1 MDLRKEYYSR
11 MLDMFMSRYG
21 EIIENANE
29 GHCMK
34 VTGFPLEV
42 LTDLR
47 HKITSRTT
55 NSECYILSETISGSD
70 YITPTKL
77 IELRNDLTKPILIL
91 IPVNSNTSAED
102 SYGNA
107 TFQDLS
113 VKSLDEL
120 LLDRLL
126 EEVGSNKTINSALK
140 YVEKNLNVTVNDKIN
155 YLLYVL
161 LNDMTDEAIGNGIFF
176 LGLIPDSTLTQ
187 KKDYIQIFLMKNDD
201 CISIMSDF
209 SSTIADRV
217 VELPIKPNTLQK
229 EVATFLKANSQVNS
243 RVGLCQHILEYPGL
257 NFSKWE
263 KVLTNVLELGKLHIT
278 EVVLSGKA
286 YSEKEGDAEVLV
298 DPTKGAKVKLRIHFS
313 PKPSKYEALKKVR
326 IALMNGDGFY
336 KEVDLLTKK
345 VSENKQGHRDIQITI
360 APETFDNGT
369 YFFHV
374 FAEDENGTVLNTKD
388 EFKIE
393 SIQEEWL
400 KEEQED
406 GGMSKEEFQ
415 QRRRALL
422 TSDSNTFFLKNKD
435 KDELDDVEEIGTRMK
450 IRNVLMA
457 YFRYRI
463 ELNRKGKYDEDN
475 NLLMPKRVAIV
486 EKNGKVS
493 KGTSEDELHS
503 WQQSTHLET
512 FQLRYDADNN
522 YQIPLPKKL
531 LALQRALLKKDE
543 QLSTIGAIITNN
555 YTDVEMKSIIVVP
568 VDTDAPDSLLEARS
582 ELFKA
587 IRESAPDGTGVIET
601 FEVFKEENLNIIKN
615 YVEEYRNWLADVL
628 ASDIDSKEAVILQ
641 SIDTVSLQ
649 VEMPDGRTTTTK
661 IITPLHPL
669 RLAWLINIYD
679 QYTEWE
685 TKTQD
690 DCRYRKPDVWY
701 KKLDKLFYG
710 ELNPEIAPLVIVDD
724 NKSGYMQYVGE
735 LCFGWGLYANP
746 LQDKDD
752 TFSTGFRQL
761 KAYLSQLFNIGVQ
774 YRIDS
779 DVNQV
784 MVYRLMHKY
793 IVQHPYINKLIIN
806 LFNAGD
812 ASVFADNLVKI
823 EKETKG
829 SVFDIHYEIRLFCN
843 DKRFP
848 QGEALKELMNP
859 ETSVS
864 EEAENFSQA
873 DDNRLFPKLRFSI
886 NSIDEFVR
894 SPQKFPAHM
903 SFLIN
908 PFPTQASLKR
918 SKTSQMSFYLNGVV
932 MRPIVQ
938 VDNAGEGSEIQW
950 QRFISDTQM
959 QSGSQF
965 AKGSQNLFENIQHL
979 IATSMTS
986 DHEMSVPSLIL
997 NIKDTNS
1004 EMLSL
1009 VHDVSDWVVTF
1020 DKNMGPEFYDMPCK
1034 AGEAPYLLDYIP
1046 SAELNGISSF
1056 LTCRPTSEIEGIM
1069 APHFKA
1075 FGIDVSDKTSFMELL
1090 GDIRSV
1096 SSSMIMQ
1103 LESSR
1108 NKVFEVLGTTLMK
1121 RMLKGKG
1128 LLDDSFIIPIDLHQ
1142 SLFTDLDSASMERAD
1157 DLLVDFHPK
1166 NREIVFTVIEIKCR
1180 QNLTDD
1186 ELFSLQEKMQTQI
1199 ENTILALRI
1208 NFDPEF
1214 KRPDRLDRELRTI
1227 ELQSLLL
1234 FYARRAAR
1242 YKYLNEETAKEYEE
1256 FILSLQNE
1264 DYSIRFKKM
1273 GFIYEF
1279 QNNSYQRKETLGET
1293 VFYIL
1298 GKPMIEMIIEDCE
1311 RLKTSD
1317 ISRAVADEEMRTDF
1331 ETSDRI
1337 LRENS
1342 FRINNDVTQEK
1353 TPLDE
1358 EVSDKPT
1365 TDNKQEESWVTTAAP
1380 INEEPVVPKRY
1391 VPAELYGPILL
1402 IDYSD
1407 KYLAVVSYHLCDGL
1421 QEELTGMGGKI
1432 SYELKCGPGW
1442 IFNKELNA
1450 DGIEALINFLTEQN
1464 IDFVRVGMNDLDLS
1478 DMTSI
1483 MKNALGPYKIPP
1495 VADDHISDGKGPLE
1509 DKPMKEPSKPIIE
1522 DVKPE
1527 PEIIKPAPDVAK
1539 DEPMAVKPS
1548 ETIADSYRQ
1557 PKYDILVGKTSAS
1570 EQYGI
1575 LGESMSGHRK
1585 IALDLSETNTISL
1598 FGVQGG
1604 GKSYTIGTVT
1614 EMTLK
1619 QFSNVN
1625 LLPGPMASVIF
1636 HYSESQDYAP
1646 EFTSMVYPNDEI
1658 GQLQKLKDVYG
1669 AEAGNISDVVM
1680 LCPEDKVEDRQEE
1693 YPLLEIHPIKFHST
1707 DLNVQDW
1714 QFLLKAVGNDST
1726 YIAQLK
1732 QIMKALRKNLNI
1744 EALKENVENSELL
1757 SASQKALAKQR
1768 LSFAEEYIDDTR
1780 KLGSL
1785 LRPGRLI
1792 IVDLRDEW
1800 IDEDDALGL
1809 FVIMLNIFAGVKEY
1823 EGHKFNKFIVFD
1835 EAHKYMGNKDLTST
1849 IVTAIRE
1856 MRHKGVSMMIASQ
1869 DPMSLPSQI
1878 IELSSVVLL
1887 HKFNSP
1893 QWVKHIQKSITQLQ
1907 SLSSSDMASLVPGEA
1922 YLWATKA
1929 TDKGVTMRPMK
1940 ISTRPRVTKHG
1951 GDTIKAI

>member
-1 MDLRKEYYSR
+1 MDLRREYYNR
-11 MLDMFMSRYG
+11 MLDTFMSCYG
-21 EIIENANE
+21 NVIDNASD

-42 LTDLR
+42 LPELR
-47 HKITSRTT
+47 NKINSRETQA
-55 NSECYILSETISGSD
+55 ECYILSETLSGSE

-91 IPVNSNTSAED
+91 IPVNSSTSAED

-113 VKSLDEL
+113 VKTLDSMLFKSLLDET
-120 LLDRLL
+120 
-126 EEVGSNKTINSALK
+126 GGNKTIRTVLQYA
-140 YVEKNLNVTVNDKIN
+140 EKNLNVSINDKIN
-155 YLLYVL
+155 YLLYIVL
-161 LNDMTDEAIGNGIFF
+161 SGLTDKAIGNGIFY
-176 LGLIPDSTLTQ
+176 LGLIPDEKLAQRKEYAPS
-187 KKDYIQIFLMKNDD
+187 FLMKNDD
-201 CISIMSDF
+201 CISVMSDF

-217 VELPIKPNTLQK
+217 VELPIKANSLQK
-229 EVATFLKANSQVNS
+229 EVAAFLKQNS
-243 RVGLCQHILEYPGL
+243 RINTRIGLCQQILEYPSL
-257 NFSKWE
+257 NFSQWE
-263 KVLTNVLELGKLHIT
+263 RVLTNVLELGKLHI
-278 EVVLSGKA
+278 VKVDLGGKS
-286 YSEKEGDAEVLV
+286 YSLVDGDPEVLV
-298 DPTKGAKVKLRIHFS
+298 DPKKGAKVKLRIYFS
-313 PKPSKYEALKKVR
+313 PKPSQYEELKKVR

-336 KEVDLLTKK
+336 KEQDLLTKK
-345 VSENKQGHRDIQITI
+345 VSDNQREYRDISFTI
-360 APETFDNGT
+360 NPETFDNGS

-388 EFKIE
+388 EFTEESVQQEWIE
-393 SIQEEWL
+393 EEA
-400 KEEQED
+400 KDD
-406 GGMSKEEFQ
+406 GLSKEDFQQ
-415 QRRRALL
+415 QRRKML
-422 TSDSNTFFLKNKD
+422 TSDSTTFFLRNKD
-435 KDELDDVEEIGTRMK
+435 VDDDTNGEEIGTRMK

-463 ELNRKGKYDEDN
+463 ELNRKGLE
-475 NLLMPKRVAIV
+475 LTVPERVAIV

-493 KGTSEDELHS
+493 KNTSDDELHS
-503 WQQSTHLET
+503 WQESTHLET

-531 LALQRALLKKDE
+531 LVLQRALLKKGD
-543 QLSTIGAIITNN
+543 QLSYVEAEISDN
-555 YTDVEMKSIIVVP
+555 YTDVQLKSAFVVP
-568 VDTDAPDSLLEARS
+568 VDVDAPQSLIDSRKR
-582 ELFKA
+582 LFDA
-587 IRESAPDGTGVIET
+587 IRQSAPDNTGVIET
-601 FEVFKEENLNIIKN
+601 FEVFNYIDEIKA
-615 YVEEYRNWLADVL
+615 YVGEYRAWLSSVL
-628 ASDIDSKEAVILQ
+628 SENVESNEAVKLQ
-641 SIDTVSLQ
+641 SIDTVSLE
-649 VEMPDGRTTTTK
+649 VEMPDGRTAHTK

-669 RLAWLINIYD
+669 RLAWLVNIYE
-679 QYTEWE
+679 QYEEWE
-685 TKTQD
+685 SRTHD
-690 DCRYRKPDVWY
+690 DPRYRKPDVWY

-710 ELNPEIAPLVIVDD
+710 ELNPEIAPLVLLDE
-724 NKSGYMQYVGE
+724 KRTGYMQYVGE

-761 KAYLSQLFNIGVQ
+761 KAYLSQLFNIGIQ

-779 DVNQV
+779 DVNQN

-793 IVQHPYINKLIIN
+793 ITQHPYINKLIIN

-812 ASVFADNLVKI
+812 ASVFADNLVRI
-823 EKETKG
+823 ERETAG
-829 SVFDIHYEIRLFCN
+829 NVFDIHYEIRLFCN

-886 NSIDEFVR
+886 NSIDEFVKDPLR
-894 SPQKFPAHM
+894 FPAHM

-918 SKTSQMSFYLNGVV
+918 SKTIQPSFYLNGVV

-938 VDNAGEGSEIQW
+938 VDNASEGTEIQW
-950 QRFISDTQM
+950 QRFISDTPM
-959 QSGSQF
+959 QNATMF
-965 AKGSQNLFENIQHL
+965 AEEFQNLFGNVQNL
-979 IATSMTS
+979 IGTSMTS
-986 DHEMSVPSLIL
+986 DHELSVPSLTL
-997 NIKDTNS
+997 NIKDSNS

-1034 AGEAPYLLDYIP
+1034 AGEQPYLLDYIP

-1069 APHFKA
+1069 APHFKN
-1075 FGIDVSDKTSFMELL
+1075 FGIDVSDKTSFMDLL
-1090 GDIRSV
+1090 SDIRSV

-1142 SLFTDLDSASMERAD
+1142 NLFADLDSDSGERAD
-1157 DLLVDFHPK
+1157 DLLVDFHPSK
-1166 NREIVFTVIEIKCR
+1166 REIVFTVIEIKCR

-1186 ELFSLQEKMQTQI
+1186 ELFSLQEKMQSQI
-1199 ENTILALRI
+1199 ENTILALRT

-1214 KRPDRLDRELRTI
+1214 KSPDRLDRELRTI

-1234 FYARRAAR
+1234 FYSRRAAR
-1242 YKYLNEETAKEYEE
+1242 YQYLNEETAKEYEE
-1256 FILSLQNE
+1256 FILSLQNG
-1264 DYSIRFKKM
+1264 DYTIRFKKM

-1279 QNNSYQRKETLGET
+1279 QSDTYQRKDVLNDTI
-1293 VFYIL
+1293 FYIL
-1298 GKPMIEMIIEDCE
+1298 GKPMIEMIIEDVD
-1311 RLKTSD
+1311 RLRTVD
-1317 ISRAVADEEMRTDF
+1317 VARAVADEDMKTEF
-1331 ETSDRI
+1331 EISDRI
-1337 LRENS
+1337 LREDS
-1342 FRINNDVTQEK
+1342 FRLNNDVDDMKDAVPTDLAGGEIPSTPDVDTSDSIPETPSSDYHSESKVKSEPSSVETWTTSSKQPEPITPKDEVISPSTSKFQTQ
-1353 TPLDE
+1353 P
-1358 EVSDKPT
+1358 S
-1365 TDNKQEESWVTTAAP
+1365 
-1380 INEEPVVPKRY
+1380 EPV
-1391 VPAELYGPILL
+1391 
-1402 IDYSD
+1402 
-1407 KYLAVVSYHLCDGL
+1407 
-1421 QEELTGMGGKI
+1421 
-1432 SYELKCGPGW
+1432 
-1442 IFNKELNA
+1442 
-1450 DGIEALINFLTEQN
+1450 
-1464 IDFVRVGMNDLDLS
+1464 
-1478 DMTSI
+1478 
-1483 MKNALGPYKIPP
+1483 IPQT
-1495 VADDHISDGKGPLE
+1495 
-1509 DKPMKEPSKPIIE
+1509 
-1522 DVKPE
+1522 
-1527 PEIIKPAPDVAK
+1527 PAPKENEVVFD
-1539 DEPMAVKPS
+1539 PNYQQPS
-1548 ETIADSYRQ
+1548 
-1557 PKYDILVGKTSAS
+1557 YDILIGKTSGS

-1575 LGESMSGHRK
+1575 LGESMNGHRK
-1585 IALDLSETNTISL
+1585 IAIDLSETNTISL

-1646 EFTSMVYPNDEI
+1646 EFTSMVFPNDEA
-1658 GQLQKLKDVYG
+1658 GQLKKLKEVYG
-1669 AEAGNISDVVM
+1669 ADAACIEDVIM
-1680 LCPEDKVEDRQEE
+1680 LCPEDKVEDRHDE
-1693 YPLLEIHPIKFHST
+1693 YPNLEIHPIKFHST

-1744 EALKENVENSELL
+1744 EDLKESVENSDLL
-1757 SASQKALAKQR
+1757 SASQKSLAKQR
-1768 LSFAEEYIDDTR
+1768 LSFAEEYIDDSR

-1800 IDEDDALGL
+1800 IGEDDALGM
-1809 FVIMLNIFAGVKEY
+1809 FVIMLNIFSGVKEY
-1823 EGHKFNKFIVFD
+1823 EGKKFNKFIVFD

-1869 DPMSLPSQI
+1869 DPMSLPTQI

-1929 TDKGVTMRPMK
+1929 TDKGVTLRPMK

>member
-1 MDLRKEYYSR
+1 MDLRREYYNR
-11 MLDMFMSRYG
+11 MLDIFMSCYG
-21 EIIENANE
+21 NIIENASD

-42 LTDLR
+42 LPELR
-47 HKITSRTT
+47 NKINSRETQA
-55 NSECYILSETISGSD
+55 ECYILSETLSGSE

-91 IPVNSNTSAED
+91 IPVNSSTSAED

-113 VKSLDEL
+113 VKTLDFMLFKSLLNETD
-120 LLDRLL
+120 
-126 EEVGSNKTINSALK
+126 GNKTIKTVLQYA
-140 YVEKNLNVTVNDKIN
+140 EKNLNVSVNDKIN
-155 YLLYVL
+155 YLLYVVL
-161 LNDMTDEAIGNGIFF
+161 SGLTDKEIGNGIFY
-176 LGLIPDSTLTQ
+176 LGLIPDEKLAQRKEYTPS
-187 KKDYIQIFLMKNDD
+187 FLMKNDD
-201 CISIMSDF
+201 CISVMSDF

-217 VELPIKPNTLQK
+217 VELPIKANSLQK
-229 EVATFLKANSQVNS
+229 DVAAFLKQNS
-243 RVGLCQHILEYPGL
+243 RLNTRIGLCQQILESPSL

-263 KVLTNVLELGKLHIT
+263 GVLANVLELGKLHI
-278 EVVLSGKA
+278 VKVDLGGKS
-286 YSEKEGDAEVLV
+286 YSLVDGDPEVLV
-298 DPTKGAKVKLRIHFS
+298 DPKKGAKVKLRIFFS
-313 PKPSKYEALKKVR
+313 PKPSQYEELKKVR

-336 KEVDLLTKK
+336 KERDLLTKK
-345 VSENKQGHRDIQITI
+345 VSDNQRDYRDLSFTI
-360 APETFDNGT
+360 NPETFDNGS

-388 EFKIE
+388 EFIE
-393 SIQEEWL
+393 EAVQQEWI
-400 KEEQED
+400 EEETKD
-406 GGMSKEEFQ
+406 EGMSKEDFQQ
-415 QRRRALL
+415 QRRKML
-422 TSDSNTFFLKNKD
+422 TSDSTTFFLRNKD
-435 KDELDDVEEIGTRMK
+435 VDDESDGEEIGTRMK

-463 ELNRKGKYDEDN
+463 ELNRKGLE
-475 NLLMPKRVAIV
+475 LTVPKRVAIV

-493 KGTSEDELHS
+493 KNTSDDELHS
-503 WQQSTHLET
+503 WQESTHLET

-522 YQIPLPKKL
+522 YQIPLSKKL
-531 LALQRALLKKDE
+531 LVLQRALLKKGD
-543 QLSTIGAIITNN
+543 QLSYVEAEISDN
-555 YTDVEMKSIIVVP
+555 YTDVQLKSAFVVP
-568 VDTDAPDSLLEARS
+568 VNVNVPQSLIDARKN
-582 ELFKA
+582 LFNA
-587 IRESAPDGTGVIET
+587 IRQSAPNNTGVVET
-601 FEVFKEENLNIIKN
+601 FEVFKHIDEIKT
-615 YVEEYRNWLADVL
+615 YVSEYRAWLSSVL
-628 ASDIDSKEAVILQ
+628 SENVESNKAVKLQ
-641 SIDTVSLQ
+641 SIDTVSLE
-649 VEMPDGRTTTTK
+649 VEMPDGRTAHTN

-669 RLAWLINIYD
+669 RLAWLVNIYE
-679 QYTEWE
+679 QYEEWE
-685 TKTQD
+685 SQTHND
-690 DCRYRKPDVWY
+690 SRYRKPDVWY

-710 ELNPEIAPLVIVDD
+710 ELNPEIAPLVLLDE
-724 NKSGYMQYVGE
+724 KRTGYMQYVGE

-761 KAYLSQLFNIGVQ
+761 KAYLSQLFNIGIQ

-779 DVNQV
+779 DVNQN
-784 MVYRLMHKY
+784 MVYRLLHKY
-793 IVQHPYINKLIIN
+793 ITQHPYINKLIIN

-812 ASVFADNLVKI
+812 ASVFADNLVRI
-823 EKETKG
+823 ERETTG
-829 SVFDIHYEIRLFCN
+829 NVFDIHYEIRLFCN

-886 NSIDEFVR
+886 NSIDEFVKDPMR
-894 SPQKFPAHM
+894 FPAHM

-918 SKTSQMSFYLNGVV
+918 SKTIQSSFYLNGVV

-938 VDNAGEGSEIQW
+938 VDNVSEGSEIQW
-950 QRFISDTQM
+950 QRFISDIPM
-959 QSGSQF
+959 QNATMF
-965 AKGSQNLFENIQHL
+965 AAEFQNLFGNVQSL
-979 IATSMTS
+979 IGTSMTS
-986 DHEMSVPSLIL
+986 DHELSVPSLTL
-997 NIKDTNS
+997 NIKDSNS

-1009 VHDVSDWVVTF
+1009 IHDVSDWVVTF

-1034 AGEAPYLLDYIP
+1034 AGEQPYLLDYIP

-1069 APHFKA
+1069 APHFKN
-1075 FGIDVSDKTSFMELL
+1075 FGIDVSDKTSFLELL
-1090 GDIRSV
+1090 SDIRSV

-1128 LLDDSFIIPIDLHQ
+1128 LLEDSFIVPIDLHQ
-1142 SLFTDLDSASMERAD
+1142 NLFADLDSDSGERAD
-1157 DLLVDFHPK
+1157 DLLVDFHPSK
-1166 NREIVFTVIEIKCR
+1166 REIVFTVIEIKCR
-1180 QNLTDD
+1180 QNLSDD
-1186 ELFSLQEKMQTQI
+1186 ELFSLQEKMQSQI
-1199 ENTILALRI
+1199 KNTILALRT

-1214 KRPDRLDRELRTI
+1214 KSPDRLDRELRTI

-1234 FYARRAAR
+1234 FYSRRAAR

-1256 FILSLQNE
+1256 FILSLQNG
-1264 DYSIRFKKM
+1264 DYIIRFKKM

-1279 QNNSYQRKETLGET
+1279 QSDTYQRKDVLNDTI
-1293 VFYIL
+1293 FYIL
-1298 GKPMIEMIIEDCE
+1298 GKPMIEMIIEDVDSL
-1311 RLKTSD
+1311 RTVD
-1317 ISRAVADEEMRTDF
+1317 VVRAAADEDMKTEF

-1342 FRINNDVTQEK
+1342 FHINNDVEDIADIQVKQRVKMLSSSEIEHVESEAEK
-1353 TPLDE
+1353 DNNNTEINSIPNGESNSSDSWHTTGVIETVEIKPDQPLPPVE
-1358 EVSDKPT
+1358 TKPK
-1365 TDNKQEESWVTTAAP
+1365 DNMPPDTAILNKP
-1380 INEEPVVPKRY
+1380 KNYVDPVVFDPNY
-1391 VPAELYGPILL
+1391 I
-1402 IDYSD
+1402 
-1407 KYLAVVSYHLCDGL
+1407 
-1421 QEELTGMGGKI
+1421 
-1432 SYELKCGPGW
+1432 
-1442 IFNKELNA
+1442 
-1450 DGIEALINFLTEQN
+1450 
-1464 IDFVRVGMNDLDLS
+1464 
-1478 DMTSI
+1478 
-1483 MKNALGPYKIPP
+1483 
-1495 VADDHISDGKGPLE
+1495 
-1509 DKPMKEPSKPIIE
+1509 
-1522 DVKPE
+1522 
-1527 PEIIKPAPDVAK
+1527 
-1539 DEPMAVKPS
+1539 
-1548 ETIADSYRQ
+1548 Q
-1557 PKYDILVGKTSAS
+1557 PTYDILIGKTSGS

-1575 LGESMSGHRK
+1575 LGESINGHRK
-1585 IALDLSETNTISL
+1585 IAIDLSETNTISL

-1604 GKSYTIGTVT
+1604 GKSYTIGTIS

-1636 HYSESQDYAP
+1636 HYSESPDYAP
-1646 EFTSMVYPNDEI
+1646 EFTSMVYPNDET
-1658 GQLQKLKDVYG
+1658 GQLKKLKDVYG
-1669 AEAGNISDVVM
+1669 ADAARIEDVIM
-1680 LCPEDKVEDRQEE
+1680 LCPADKVEERMEE
-1693 YPLLEIHPIKFHST
+1693 YPSLMIHPIKFHST

-1744 EALKENVENSELL
+1744 DALKESVDNSGLL
-1757 SASQKALAKQR
+1757 SATQKSLAKQR
-1768 LSFAEEYIDDTR
+1768 LSFAEEYIDDTI

-1809 FVIMLNIFAGVKEY
+1809 FVIMLNIFSGVKEFKDR
-1823 EGHKFNKFIVFD
+1823 KFNKFIVFD

-1869 DPMSLPSQI
+1869 DPMSLPTQI

-1929 TDKGVTMRPMK
+1929 TDKGVTLRPMK

>member
-11 MLDMFMSRYG
+11 MLDMFMSKYG
-21 EIIENANE
+21 IIIDNASE

-47 HKITSRTT
+47 HKISSRTT
-55 NSECYILSETISGSD
+55 DAECYILSETISGAD

-113 VKSLDEL
+113 VKSLDEMVL
-120 LLDRLL
+120 SSLLD
-126 EEVGSNKTINSALK
+126 EIGGNKTISDVLK
-140 YVEKNLNVTVNDKIN
+140 YADKNLTVTVNDKIN
-155 YLLYVL
+155 YLLYAVL
-161 LNDMTDEAIGNGIFF
+161 NGKTDEVIGNGIFY
-176 LGLIPDSTLTQ
+176 LGLIPDSTLSQ
-187 KKDYIQIFLMKNDD
+187 KKEYTQTFLMKNDE

-217 VELPIKPNTLQK
+217 VEIPIKPNTLQK
-229 EVATFLKANSQVNS
+229 EVAAFLKTNSQVNS
-243 RVGLCQHILEYPGL
+243 RIGLCQQILEYPSL
-257 NFSKWE
+257 NFSQWE

-278 EVVLSGKA
+278 NVELGGKA

-298 DPTKGAKVKLRIHFS
+298 DSKGAKVKLRIHFF

-360 APETFDNGT
+360 PYEAFDNGT

-388 EFKIE
+388 EFKVE

-400 KEEQED
+400 KEETEEN
-406 GGMSKEEFQ
+406 GMSKDEFQ

-435 KDELDDVEEIGTRMK
+435 KDSDSEEEEIGTRMK

-463 ELNRKGKYDEDN
+463 ELNRKGKYDDDN
-475 NLLMPKRVAIV
+475 NLPMPKRVAIV

-493 KGTSEDELHS
+493 KNTSEDELHS
-503 WQQSTHLET
+503 WQVSTHLET

-531 LALQRALLKKDE
+531 LALQRALLKKYD
-543 QLSTIGAIITNN
+543 QLSTIDAVITDN
-555 YTDVEMKSIIVVP
+555 YTDVELKSIVVVP
-568 VDTDAPDSLLEARS
+568 VDTDAPQSLLDARGD
-582 ELFKA
+582 LFKA
-587 IRESAPDGTGVIET
+587 IRESAPDETGVIET
-601 FEVFKEENLNIIKN
+601 FEVFKEENLSLIKN
-615 YVEEYRNWLADVL
+615 YVQEYRNWLSDVL
-628 ASDIDSKEAVILQ
+628 AGDIDSKEAVTLQ

-679 QYTEWE
+679 QYEEWE
-685 TKTQD
+685 QKTQD
-690 DCRYRKPDVWY
+690 DVRYRKPDVWY

-724 NKSGYMQYVGE
+724 KRSGYMQYVGE

-746 LQDKDD
+746 LQEKDD

-779 DVNQV
+779 DVNQA

-812 ASVFADNLVKI
+812 ATVFADNLVQI
-823 EKETKG
+823 EKATKG
-829 SVFDIHYEIRLFCN
+829 TVFDIHYEIRLFCN

-894 SPQKFPAHM
+894 NPHKFPAHM

-918 SKTSQMSFYLNGVV
+918 NKTSQMSFYLNGVV

-950 QRFISDTQM
+950 QRFISDTPM
-959 QSGSQF
+959 QTCTPF
-965 AKGSQNLFENIQHL
+965 AEDSQNLFGNIQHL

-1034 AGEAPYLLDYIP
+1034 AGEEPYLLDYIP

-1075 FGIDVSDKTSFMELL
+1075 FGIDVSDKTSFMDLL
-1090 GDIRSV
+1090 SDIRSV

-1157 DLLVDFHPK
+1157 DLLVDFHPQK
-1166 NREIVFTVIEIKCR
+1166 REIVFTVIEIKCR

-1199 ENTILALRI
+1199 DNTILALKT
-1208 NFDPEF
+1208 NFDPDF

-1264 DYSIRFKKM
+1264 PYSIRFKKM

-1279 QNNSYQRKETLGET
+1279 QSDSYQRKEILDET

-1317 ISRAVADEEMRTDF
+1317 INRAVADEEMRTDF

-1342 FRINNDVTQEK
+1342 FRINNDVSQEH
-1353 TPLDE
+1353 TSEDIPVVE
-1358 EVSDKPT
+1358 PSPEVTEVSSGNEPAVVKPNEDIWQTDT
-1365 TDNKQEESWVTTAAP
+1365 TSTPENRVNTPDDVIEPAPKPIEPSSPIEELQPHVETPDVT
-1380 INEEPVVPKRY
+1380 PVSDEVK
-1391 VPAELYGPILL
+1391 PAEPI
-1402 IDYSD
+1402 
-1407 KYLAVVSYHLCDGL
+1407 
-1421 QEELTGMGGKI
+1421 
-1432 SYELKCGPGW
+1432 
-1442 IFNKELNA
+1442 
-1450 DGIEALINFLTEQN
+1450 
-1464 IDFVRVGMNDLDLS
+1464 IDFNY
-1478 DMTSI
+1478 I
-1483 MKNALGPYKIPP
+1483 
-1495 VADDHISDGKGPLE
+1495 
-1509 DKPMKEPSKPIIE
+1509 
-1522 DVKPE
+1522 
-1527 PEIIKPAPDVAK
+1527 
-1539 DEPMAVKPS
+1539 
-1548 ETIADSYRQ
+1548 Q
-1557 PKYDILVGKTSAS
+1557 PKYDILVGRTSGS

-1575 LGESMSGHRK
+1575 LGESINGHRK

-1625 LLPGPMASVIF
+1625 ILPGPMASVIF
-1636 HYSESQDYAP
+1636 HYSESQDYPP
-1646 EFTSMVYPNDEI
+1646 EFTSMVYPNDEA
-1658 GQLQKLKDVYG
+1658 GQLKKLKDVYG
-1669 AEAGNISDVVM
+1669 AEAGKISDVIM

-1714 QFLLKAVGNDST
+1714 QFLLKAIGNDST
-1726 YIAQLK
+1726 YITQLK
-1732 QIMKALRKNLNI
+1732 QIMKALRKNLNL

-1757 SASQKALAKQR
+1757 STSQKALAKQR
-1768 LSFAEEYIDDTR
+1768 LSFAEEYIDDTT

-1792 IVDLRDEW
+1792 IVDLRDEF
-1800 IDEDDALGL
+1800 ISEDDALGL
-1809 FVIMLNIFAGVKEY
+1809 FVIMLNVFAGVKQY
-1823 EGHKFNKFIVFD
+1823 EGQKFNKFIVFD

-1856 MRHKGVSMMIASQ
+1856 MRHKGVSLMIASQ

-1907 SLSSSDMASLVPGEA
+1907 SLSSSDMANLVPGEA